1 MNSQVIW
8 ISKNITKK
16 IKNYNQIVEEVFA
29 HVKILAR
36 NVAGNQ
42 KQFEILHKIL
52 ASESN
57 LSEKDFVDI
66 NYCLQVVD
74 RNLDLLKEFEA
85 KN

>member
-1 MNSQVIW
+1 
-8 ISKNITKK
+8 
-16 IKNYNQIVEEVFA
+16 
-29 HVKILAR
+29 
-36 NVAGNQ
+36 VAGNQ